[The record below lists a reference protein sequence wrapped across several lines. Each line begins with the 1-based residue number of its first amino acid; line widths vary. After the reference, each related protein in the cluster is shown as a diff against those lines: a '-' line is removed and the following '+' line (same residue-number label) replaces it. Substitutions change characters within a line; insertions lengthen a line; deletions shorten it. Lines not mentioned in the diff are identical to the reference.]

1 MKIDSAP
8 VPLSRN
14 RANGTSFAPNAQA
27 RRPRSSSAIP
37 GQIRRGATIVALAT
51 AVLLVG
57 DVRPAL
63 AQAVDLVVVN
73 IADVAAGYRASK
85 LIGKTVMNDKNEKI
99 GSLDDMIVDKEH
111 VLFAIL
117 QVGGFLGVG
126 GHLLAVP
133 YSSLSLDDT
142 GAKIVLPGASKDALK
157 KLPEFKYGA

>member
-1 MKIDSAP
+1 MKPDNALAP
-8 VPLSRN
+8 FSSNHAMEASLIHRP
-14 RANGTSFAPNAQA
+14 QA
-27 RRPRSSSAIP
+27 RRIP
-37 GQIRRGATIVALAT
+37 EQIRRGATVVALAT
-51 AVLLVG
+51 AMLLVG

-85 LIGKTVMNDKNEKI
+85 LIGKIVMNDKNEKI

-133 YSSLSLDDT
+133 FNNLTLEDAGS
-142 GAKIVLPGASKDALK
+142 KIVLPGASKEALK
-157 KLPEFKYGA
+157 KLPEFKYAA